1 MTVCWRLLTITLSL
15 LDLGNFKC
23 DARKCFCF
31 VYKNFYRIYGG
42 LGFGNME

>member
-1 MTVCWRLLTITLSL
+1 MAIDCKFLAITLSL

-31 VYKNFYRIYGG
+31 VNKNFYRIYGG
-42 LGFGNME
+42 LNLED